1 MVYRSTETKKKFL
14 DKMTEANNLTDKMR
28 VIVNGV
34 DELVKSPAKML
45 AGMLQKADDRVYKL
59 LFGEKDNDNN
69 QSIMEKMKTSLNT
82 WLDETLK
89 NANEKLDKF
98 ADTMEGIFTAE
109 KRKEFFAKLKDA
121 LHIDTK
127 GRSAK
132 DFLFGE
138 NDDGWGTNIINKFK
152 KGFGEEK
159 DEVKD
164 AFKTTK
170 DDANKIFGTTFKGKK
185 NESGKWK
192 EKYNKNQEEKEKEKA
207 EKKKYDDLFNSINP
221 DNIGNAASGMRR
233 VGKTGL
239 VAVSEGEMIIPPDMN
254 PYNIAKREKNEQS
267 AIDAFKSKFGT
278 KFRFRKYAPGTDYV
292 DLSEDKSTLTM
303 QKVIDALNKHK
314 GNIDWLDKQLQNPEF
329 KKIFDNIKQSKEGRS
344 LLKPFMDAAKKM
356 FKQRKHKAKYN
367 INDYEEDQ
375 APLGMRMLD
384 ELKSGVGG
392 TKAAF
397 KETKMYDEIMDRLAD
412 TKKDLQFKSVIKDTK
427 DNFHKYLPR
436 MAAGGVTGAIMSGV
450 LGLVGGPLL
459 GAAGGA
465 AIELVKNS
473 TRLQS
478 FLLGDEIVSKDENGN
493 ITRSRD
499 YNSGKLPTKVSAA
512 IDKVE
517 CPSKN
522 GVSFNSVSRKL
533 DINCIDEKESEHKN
547 MLLRWTAWLFLLIFG
562 IPITICLILEL
573 ML

>member
-1 MVYRSTETKKKFL
+1 
-14 DKMTEANNLTDKMR
+14 
-28 VIVNGV
+28 
-34 DELVKSPAKML
+34 
-45 AGMLQKADDRVYKL
+45 
-59 LFGEKDNDNN
+59 
-69 QSIMEKMKTSLNT
+69 
-82 WLDETLK
+82 
-89 NANEKLDKF
+89 
-98 ADTMEGIFTAE
+98 
-109 KRKEFFAKLKDA
+109 
-121 LHIDTK
+121 
-127 GRSAK
+127 
-132 DFLFGE
+132 
-138 NDDGWGTNIINKFK
+138 
-152 KGFGEEK
+152 
-159 DEVKD
+159 
-164 AFKTTK
+164 
-170 DDANKIFGTTFKGKK
+170 
-185 NESGKWK
+185 
-192 EKYNKNQEEKEKEKA
+192 
-207 EKKKYDDLFNSINP
+207 
-221 DNIGNAASGMRR
+221 
-233 VGKTGL
+233 
-239 VAVSEGEMIIPPDMN
+239 
-254 PYNIAKREKNEQS
+254 
-267 AIDAFKSKFGT
+267 
-278 KFRFRKYAPGTDYV
+278 
-292 DLSEDKSTLTM
+292 
-303 QKVIDALNKHK
+303 
-314 GNIDWLDKQLQNPEF
+314 
-329 KKIFDNIKQSKEGRS
+329 
-344 LLKPFMDAAKKM
+344 
-356 FKQRKHKAKYN
+356 
-367 INDYEEDQ
+367 
-375 APLGMRMLD
+375 MLD